1 MLSQQ
6 TYYIGAMIFAP
17 FRFNQD
23 LLEYPRGEFLSF
35 LVCFFLKKTFL
46 LAFIV

>member
-1 MLSQQ
+1 MLSQR
-6 TYYIGAMIFAP
+6 THYIGAMIFAP

-35 LVCFFLKKTFL
+35 LVCFFF
-46 LAFIV
+46 FF